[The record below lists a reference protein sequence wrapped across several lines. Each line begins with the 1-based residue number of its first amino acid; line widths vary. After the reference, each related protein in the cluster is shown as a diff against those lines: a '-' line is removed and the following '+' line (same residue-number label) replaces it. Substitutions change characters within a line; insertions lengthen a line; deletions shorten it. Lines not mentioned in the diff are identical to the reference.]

1 MNFYV
6 DHYAI
11 VMYYSCYRPKK
22 DIGSVYMKGNGISSR
37 EISMAFTG
45 SLLGAGFV
53 SGQELMQ
60 FFAVFGSFGLIG
72 MVFSMLMFLL
82 LSSIVMKIAKRTGIT
97 SFDQIIVKN
106 EIPWL
111 RALFGGAFIIFLFG
125 LVVIM
130 IAGAGALFNQVFG
143 LPVILGN
150 TLMAV
155 CVGVVA
161 LWEARGV
168 LTAFGITVPLLILV
182 SVITGILSLFLFK
195 GTTLTGQPFSG
206 ANPLLGN
213 WVFST
218 FIFVSY
224 NMMAAIS
231 ILVPI
236 ARDIPDEKAIHLGMV
251 KGVVQLSLVFL
262 CILLPLILHQ
272 SMLSEADLPML
283 TLAENIHPALG
294 IVYALLLFCGMFGSA
309 LSCLFGVA
317 YRIRQA
323 KNIKGNRLIAL
334 LVTIAF
340 LGSIAGF
347 KELISII
354 LPVFGYIG
362 FFAMIGITTHYLS
375 LGQKVENSIV
385 DS

>member
-1 MNFYV
+1 
-6 DHYAI
+6 
-11 VMYYSCYRPKK
+11 
-22 DIGSVYMKGNGISSR
+22 MKGRGISSR

-60 FFAVFGSFGLIG
+60 FFAVFGSFGLMG

-111 RALFGGAFIIFLFG
+111 RAFFGGAFIIFLFG

-168 LTAFGITVPLLILV
+168 LTAFGITVPLLIVV

-195 GTTLTGQPFSG
+195 GTSLIGQPFSG

-218 FIFVSY
+218 FTFVSY

-236 ARDIPDEKAIHLGMV
+236 AGDIRDEKTIHLGMV
-251 KGVVQLSLVFL
+251 KGVAQLALVFL

-323 KNIKGNRLIAL
+323 KNLKTNRLIAL

-347 KELISII
+347 KELISVI

-362 FFAMIGITTHYLS
+362 FFAMIGIIMHYLS
-375 LGQKVENSIV
+375 LRRNAESSIIDAVE
-385 DS
+385 